1 MLIPGQNRLA
11 APAIVET
18 PPFEDLLER
27 FKLTVVDAIA
37 AEDPALAAEVEAALA
52 NEAEVATKL
61 LEAATV
67 ILQTQT
73 RHYNEQIQQMLAW
86 WAKDTNLD
94 AKVADL
100 GLKRQTVDEGDPDA
114 FPPVPP
120 EMEDDESLRLRYFLA
135 PYSFSNAGPQLAY
148 RFHAMTLSNRPDIT
162 VEAPDEG
169 VVVVTYRLPS
179 GTLAG
184 QVKDAVGKRTA
195 PGAVRVAVLSREGD
209 GTPSEALL
217 DEVRDHF
224 SRTDVAPATDDI
236 TVAGAQ
242 ILPWSCAAVMWIN
255 RGPDMSVAQSDAV
268 ARVQAYADEQHRLGG
283 YIETTMLAAAMH
295 NAGAVRVEVNMPTE
309 AVAADDF
316 AAPYCTGI
324 AIEVRRL

>member
-86 WAKDTNLD
+86 WAKDSNLD

-148 RFHAMTLSNRPDIT
+148 RYHALTLGNRPEIT
-162 VEAPDEG
+162 VDTPEEG
-169 VVVVTYRLPS
+169 VVVVTHRLPS
-179 GTLAG
+179 GSAASW
-184 QVKDAVGKRTA
+184 VKDALGKRTA
-195 PGAVRVAVLSREGD
+195 PGAVTVAVLSREGN
-209 GTPSEALL
+209 GAPSAELL
-217 DEVRDHF
+217 AEVENYFARD
-224 SRTDVAPATDDI
+224 DVAPVTDDV
-236 TVAGAQ
+236 TVSGAE
-242 ILPWSCAAVMWIN
+242 ILPWSCQAVMWIN
-255 RGPDMSVAQSDAV
+255 RGPDIAV
-268 ARVQAYADEQHRLGG
+268 AHANAVANVQAYADEQHRLGG
-283 YIETTMLAAAMH
+283 HIETTMLAAAMH
-295 NAGAVRVEVNMPTE
+295 NAGAVRVDIATPADALV
-309 AVAADDF
+309 ADDF
-316 AAPYCTGI
+316 SAPYCTGI
-324 AIEVRRL
+324 DIEVRRL